1 MGSLVLLDL
10 MGGVALLLWGLH
22 MVHSGILRAFGPN
35 LRHLLGRAL
44 GNRLTAFSAGLGLTA
59 LLQSSTAT
67 ALITSSFTS
76 EGLVSLVPAL
86 AIMLGANVGTTLIVQ
101 VLSFNIAAV
110 APVLFI
116 VGLVAFR
123 SGPRSRIK
131 DVGRVFIGLGL
142 MLLALHILLNTLA
155 PAENAPGVRVFMN
168 AITGD
173 PILCILFAAVITWL
187 VHSSVASVL
196 LVMSLAYAHFITPP
210 AALALVLGANLGSA
224 INPLVEGARRDNPA
238 SYRLPLGNLIN
249 RVAGIL
255 LVAPFLGPIA
265 ELLQSWQ
272 PDLAKATALFHI
284 AFNVATAVAFIG
296 LLDGLAAI
304 LKKLLPE
311 RVREADPS
319 GPRYLD
325 ESALETPS
333 LALADAARETLHMGD
348 HVEIMLRKVMAAMM
362 TNDRAL
368 VDQVTQM
375 DNSVDSL
382 DEAIKLYVTK
392 LTRGSLDEREGQRA
406 MEIVSFAINLEHIG
420 DIIDKNLSE
429 LATKK
434 IKRRFQFSAEGAEEL
449 SAFHKRTMDSL
460 RIAFGVFMSGDV
472 NEARKLLAEKSA
484 LRNAELA
491 ATERHLDRLRE
502 GRPETIETTSLH
514 LDVLRDLRRIHSHI
528 CSVAIPCS
536 MPPAN
541 SPPIAAPRRFWPHC
555 RRRCTAADK
564 STIQRLRCAAA
575 VLHDQHDV
583 SDVDDRRHRLAEDD
597 HRLTLGDA
605 VDQRHQPASHREEP
619 ERHRHHA
626 LSGALAR
633 NPLHQETGGEQ
644 QLRDQPEG
652 QPEIE
657 LGDEY
662 VVEIV
667 AKRLAVLNQ
676 HQITSVAMGVG
687 FLRRISHHTPAR
699 SMIPIHSRSKKP

>member
-22 MVHSGILRAFGPN
+22 MVHSGVLRAFGPD
-35 LRHLLGRAL
+35 LRRGLAKAL
-44 GNRLTAFSAGLGLTA
+44 QNRFTAFTAGVGLTA

-67 ALITSSFTS
+67 ALITSSFTA
-76 EGLVSLVPAL
+76 EGLVGLVPAL
-86 AIMLGANVGTTLIVQ
+86 AIMLGANLGTTLIVQ
-101 VLSFNIAAV
+101 ILSFNIAAA

-116 VGLVAFR
+116 LGLVAFR
-123 SGPRSRIK
+123 SGARSRVK
-131 DVGRVFIGLGL
+131 DIGRVSIGLGL

-155 PAENAPGVRVFMN
+155 PAENVPGVRLLMN

-173 PILCILFAAVITWL
+173 PVLCILIGALVTWA

-196 LVMSLAYAHFITPP
+196 LVMSLAYAHFISAP

-224 INPLVEGARRDNPA
+224 INPIFEGARRDNPA
-238 SYRLPLGNLIN
+238 SYRLPLGNLVN
-249 RVAGIL
+249 RLAGVV
-255 LVAPFLGPIA
+255 LVAPFLNPIS
-265 ELLQSWQ
+265 ELLASWQ

-284 AFNVATAVAFIG
+284 AFNVATAALFIG
-296 LLDGLAAI
+296 LLDGMARL
-304 LKKLLPE
+304 LRTLLPK
-311 RVREADPS
+311 RVQEADPS
-319 GPRYLD
+319 RPRYLD
-325 ESALETPS
+325 DSALETPS

-348 HVEIMLRKVMAAMM
+348 HVEVMLRKVMAAMM
-362 TNDRAL
+362 TNNRHL
-368 VDQVTQM
+368 VDEVSKM
-375 DNSVDSL
+375 DNSVDNL

-472 NEARKLLAEKSA
+472 NEARKLLAEKTA

-528 CSVAIPCS
+528 CSVAYPVLD
-536 MPPAN
+536 
-541 SPPIAAPRRFWPHC
+541 AAGEL
-555 RRRCTAADK
+555 AAYR
-564 STIQRLRCAAA
+564 STENE
-575 VLHDQHDV
+575 
-583 SDVDDRRHRLAEDD
+583 LA
-597 HRLTLGDA
+597 
-605 VDQRHQPASHREEP
+605 
-619 ERHRHHA
+619 
-626 LSGALAR
+626 ALASPVPGR
-633 NPLHQETGGEQ
+633 G
-644 QLRDQPEG
+644 
-652 QPEIE
+652 
-657 LGDEY
+657 
-662 VVEIV
+662 
-667 AKRLAVLNQ
+667 
-676 HQITSVAMGVG
+676 
-687 FLRRISHHTPAR
+687 
-699 SMIPIHSRSKKP
+699 

>member
-1 MGSLVLLDL
+1 MGTIVLLDL

-22 MVHSGILRAFGPN
+22 MVRSGILRAFGPD
-35 LRHLLGRAL
+35 LRVLLARAL
-44 GNRLTAFSAGLGLTA
+44 NNRLTAFAAGLGLTA

-116 VGLVAFR
+116 IGLVAFR

-142 MLLALHILLNTLA
+142 MLLALHILLDTLA
-155 PAENAPGVRVFMN
+155 PAENAPGARVFMN

-173 PILCILFAAVITWL
+173 PVLCILIGAVVTWV

-196 LVMSLAYAHFITPP
+196 LIMSLAYAHFVSPF

-224 INPLVEGARRDNPA
+224 INPIFEGARRDNPA
-238 SYRLPLGNLIN
+238 SYGLPLGNLIN
-249 RVAGIL
+249 RLVGIL
-255 LVAPFLGPIA
+255 LVAPFLRPISEMA
-265 ELLQSWQ
+265 VAWQ
-272 PDLAKATALFHI
+272 PDLAKATAAFHI
-284 AFNVATAVAFIG
+284 AFNVGTAILFIG
-296 LLDGLAAI
+296 VLDGLARL
-304 LKKLLPE
+304 LKTLLPT
-311 RVREADPS
+311 RVQETDPS
-319 GPRYLD
+319 RPRYLD

-362 TNDRAL
+362 TNDREL
-368 VDQVTQM
+368 VDQVSRM

-382 DEAIKLYVTK
+382 DEAIKLYVTR

-406 MEIVSFAINLEHIG
+406 MEIVSFTINLEHIG

-434 IKRRFQFSAEGAEEL
+434 IKRRFQFSPEGAEEL

-460 RIAFGVFMSGDV
+460 RIAFGVFMYGDV
-472 NEARKLLAEKSA
+472 DEARKLLAEKA
-484 LRNAELA
+484 LLRNVELA

-528 CSVAIPCS
+528 CSVAYPVLD
-536 MPPAN
+536 MAGEF
-541 SPPIAAPRRFWPHC
+541 AERQ
-555 RRRCTAADK
+555 
-564 STIQRLRCAAA
+564 ST
-575 VLHDQHDV
+575 
-583 SDVDDRRHRLAEDD
+583 
-597 HRLTLGDA
+597 
-605 VDQRHQPASHREEP
+605 
-619 ERHRHHA
+619 ERG
-626 LSGALAR
+626 S
-633 NPLHQETGGEQ
+633 
-644 QLRDQPEG
+644 
-652 QPEIE
+652 IE
-657 LGDEY
+657 LPSTTTDP
-662 VVEIV
+662 
-667 AKRLAVLNQ
+667 
-676 HQITSVAMGVG
+676 GVSNVG
-687 FLRRISHHTPAR
+687 R
-699 SMIPIHSRSKKP
+699 S

>member
-1 MGSLVLLDL
+1 MVLLDL

-22 MVHSGILRAFGPN
+22 MVHSGILRAFGPD
-35 LRHLLGRAL
+35 LRAL
-44 GNRLTAFSAGLGLTA
+44 LAKGLSNRFTAFAAGLGLTA

-110 APVLFI
+110 APILFI
-116 VGLVAFR
+116 IGLVAFR

-131 DVGRVFIGLGL
+131 DVGRVSIGLGL
-142 MLLALHILLNTLA
+142 MLLALHILIDTLA

-173 PILCILFAAVITWL
+173 PVLCIIFAAVITWV

-196 LVMSLAYAHFITPP
+196 LVMSLAYAHFISPA

-224 INPLVEGARRDNPA
+224 INPIFEGARRDNPA
-238 SYRLPLGNLIN
+238 SYRLPLGNLVN
-249 RVAGIL
+249 RLVGIL
-255 LVAPFLGPIA
+255 LVAPFLNPIA
-265 ELLQSWQ
+265 VLLHGWQ
-272 PDLAKATALFHI
+272 PDAAKATALFHI
-284 AFNVATAVAFIG
+284 AFNVATAVIFIG
-296 LLDGLAAI
+296 LLDGMARL
-304 LKKLLPE
+304 LKKLLPT
-311 RVREADPS
+311 RVQESDPLR
-319 GPRYLD
+319 PRYLD

-333 LALADAARETLHMGD
+333 LALADAAREALHMGD
-348 HVEIMLRKVMAAMM
+348 HVEVMLRKVMAAMM

-368 VDQVTQM
+368 VDQVSQM

-392 LTRGSLDEREGQRA
+392 LTRGSLDEREGKRA
-406 MEIVSFAINLEHIG
+406 MEIVAFAINLEHIG

-472 NEARKLLAEKSA
+472 NEARKLLAEKAA
-484 LRNAELA
+484 LRNTELA

-502 GRPETIETTSLH
+502 GRPESIETTSLH

-528 CSVAIPCS
+528 CSVAYPVLD
-536 MPPAN
+536 
-541 SPPIAAPRRFWPHC
+541 AAGEL
-555 RRRCTAADK
+555 AAYR
-564 STIQRLRCAAA
+564 STE
-575 VLHDQHDV
+575 H
-583 SDVDDRRHRLAEDD
+583 E
-597 HRLTLGDA
+597 
-605 VDQRHQPASHREEP
+605 
-619 ERHRHHA
+619 
-626 LSGALAR
+626 
-633 NPLHQETGGEQ
+633 
-644 QLRDQPEG
+644 
-652 QPEIE
+652 
-657 LGDEY
+657 
-662 VVEIV
+662 
-667 AKRLAVLNQ
+667 LAVIPNG
-676 HQITSVAMGVG
+676 VA
-687 FLRRISHHTPAR
+687 SSTPR
-699 SMIPIHSRSKKP
+699 